1 MNVSSVSIKSMHKE
15 IFLCAISNILSGS
28 CNEDCSFCTQ
38 SSKYNTKIDRYYFK
52 DIELIVDEAKK
63 AREIG
68 AVGFCL
74 VTSGVG
80 LDNKRKEFVKKVAKA
95 INKEDLALN
104 LIGCNGIAKLEDLKE
119 LKEAG
124 IGSYNH
130 NLESSKNYYQKIC
143 TTHSWD
149 DRYQTAIDVK
159 KVGLKLC
166 SGGIFGMGESSDDR
180 VELIKSLQSL
190 EPDSVAIN
198 FFMPNPDIPLKVN
211 NISIEEAKEVIM
223 QVKEAL
229 PTSRIMVAGGREYLF
244 GSRQEEI
251 FQLGVN
257 SIVIGDYLTA
267 KGDEKDKDIKML
279 EKLGL
284 SIAKSCG
291 DRSN

>member
-1 MNVSSVSIKSMHKE
+1 MNVSSANTELMPKK

-52 DIELIVDEAKK
+52 PVDTIVKEAKK
-63 AREIG
+63 ARKIG

-80 LDNKRKEFVKKVAKA
+80 LDTKRKEFVKKVALA
-95 INKEDLALN
+95 INREDLNLN
-104 LIGCNGIAKLEDLKE
+104 LIGCNGIAKLEELVE

-149 DRYQTAIDVK
+149 DRYKTAIDVK
-159 KVGLKLC
+159 KAGLKLC
-166 SGGIFGMGESSDDR
+166 SGGIFGMGESSEDR

-198 FFMPNPDIPLKVN
+198 FFMPNPDIPLTKN
-211 NISIEEAKEVIM
+211 NISVEEAKEVIV
-223 QVKEAL
+223 QIKEAM

-244 GSRQEEI
+244 GSSQNEI
-251 FQLGVN
+251 FALGVN
-257 SIVIGDYLTA
+257 SIVIGDYLTT
-267 KGDEKDKDIKML
+267 KGEKEDKDMQML
-279 EKLGL
+279 KKLGL
-284 SIAKSCG
+284 EIAKSC
-291 DRSN
+291 DDS

>member
-1 MNVSSVSIKSMHKE
+1 MPKE

-52 DIELIVDEAKK
+52 DIKVIVDEAKQ
-63 AREIG
+63 AREVG

-80 LDNKRKEFVKKVAKA
+80 LDSKRKEFVKKVAYA
-95 INKEDLALN
+95 INKEDLDLN
-104 LIGCNGIAKLEDLKE
+104 LIGCNGLASLDDLIE

-124 IGSYNH
+124 VGSYNH

-149 DRYQTAIDVK
+149 ERYQTAVDVK
-159 KVGLKLC
+159 KAGLKLC
-166 SGGIFGMGESSDDR
+166 SGGIFGMGESLHDR
-180 VELIKSLQSL
+180 DELIKSLQSL
-190 EPDSVAIN
+190 KPDSVAIN
-198 FFMPNPDIPLKVN
+198 FFMPNPDIPLTSN
-211 NISIEEAKEVIM
+211 NISIEEAKEVII
-223 QVKEAL
+223 QVKEAM

-244 GSRQEEI
+244 GLRQEEI
-251 FQLGVN
+251 FEIGVN
-257 SIVIGDYLTA
+257 SIVIGDYLTT
-267 KGDEKDKDIKML
+267 KGDKKDKDIKML
-279 EKLGL
+279 ERLGL
-284 SIAKSCG
+284 KIAKSCG